1 MSILYFRLSP
11 ILSVFLPK
19 SCFQFLRD
27 GACLMFHRLHFCL
40 YTMKTSYYMS
50 NFRVLWNK
58 QKGFFPVVCLMGSFP
73 NDPCICA
80 HVKAGLSTFSACF
93 RKCWPFI
100 KKWAAQLTM
109 TLLQN
114 RSSVW
119 GSASVV
125 AVPATQLAGWK
136 GEMKLL
142 GMAGS
147 NTDWWHIALWSPVNV
162 LYRARYMPF
171 PPRLTRTMLIKPL
184 SISFPFPP
192 WASSCSSRTQPWGA
206 VAAVAGC
213 DQQSTEVPGPC
224 TVTLCRAAA
233 SPASSPSTTNP
244 FPVPLPM
251 ATRCNFSC
259 LFFLCNLFRIAV
271 LSSGCF

>member
-19 SCFQFLRD
+19 SCFQFLWD
-27 GACLMFHRLHFCL
+27 GVCLMFHRLHFCL
-40 YTMKTSYYMS
+40 YSMKTSYYMS

-58 QKGFFPVVCLMGSFP
+58 QKGFFPVVCLMDSFP

-100 KKWAAQLTM
+100 KKWAAQLTT

-114 RSSVW
+114 RSSGW
-119 GSASVV
+119 GSANVV

-147 NTDWWHIALWSPVNV
+147 NTDWWHVALWSPVNV

-184 SISFPFPP
+184 SISFPSPP
-192 WASSCSSRTQPWGA
+192 EHHLAPPARSPEELWLLWLAVTSRAERPLVLAPWPSAELLPALPVHPPLPIPFLCLCLWPHGA
-206 VAAVAGC
+206 I
-213 DQQSTEVPGPC
+213 
-224 TVTLCRAAA
+224 
-233 SPASSPSTTNP
+233 
-244 FPVPLPM
+244 FPV
-251 ATRCNFSC
+251 CFSSAI
-259 LFFLCNLFRIAV
+259 FLELQC
-271 LSSGCF
+271 